1 MPKVEF
7 KRVQTDEEVENI
19 DIKDGQLIYTG
30 TGKTFMD
37 YGNERI
43 PTGSG
48 GGSVD
53 VDTEMSDT
61 SENAVQNKV
70 IKEYVDDQVSSIPE
84 EVIISNSEPT
94 STGNKIWIDTGEVGS
109 AVSEITNE
117 YSTSIGLGYSANY
130 VNNITNNDYVDI
142 SSEIT
147 SINQPA
153 DLSVYRAN
161 YKKNSNINVLD
172 MLLRSN
178 TGFASGGSAAY
189 ILTLP
194 ENYRPTREIITTCRL
209 TAEKRLDALKTFYDA
224 IDNLHKLFYNPNLKA
239 LKNIA
244 ENHGDING

>member
-30 TGKTFMD
+30 TGKTYMD

-48 GGSVD
+48 GSSVE

-94 STGNKIWIDTGEVGS
+94 STGNKIWIDTGEIGS

-117 YSTSIGLGYSANY
+117 YSTSTGLGYSCNFINNLLYIGYVDIEISKTADSEANLTMTVPTGY
-130 VNNITNNDYVDI
+130 RFLTWYSCITLGWVGSVYIENMLTQTTKIHNNITKGTGNGW
-142 SSEIT
+142 T
-147 SINQPA
+147 
-153 DLSVYRAN
+153 RN
-161 YKKNSNINVLD
+161 YYLCVK
-172 MLLRSN
+172 
-178 TGFASGGSAAY
+178 GS
-189 ILTLP
+189 
-194 ENYRPTREIITTCRL
+194 
-209 TAEKRLDALKTFYDA
+209 
-224 IDNLHKLFYNPNLKA
+224 
-239 LKNIA
+239 
-244 ENHGDING
+244 